1 MMPQDE
7 FSDPTRGLLW
17 FWAWSRHF
25 GRARGV
31 LPRCP
36 TRGRRPSAKPTMQ
49 EGLTLQQLFA
59 SDMTIA
65 VLRADALD
73 MRRFETTLQEAA
85 KRLATRRQAGSAR
98 SEEA

>member
-1 MMPQDE
+1 
-7 FSDPTRGLLW
+7 
-17 FWAWSRHF
+17 
-25 GRARGV
+25 
-31 LPRCP
+31 
-36 TRGRRPSAKPTMQ
+36 MQ